1 MSNDYEQRLM
11 PGTSLEV
18 RADEEGNEN
27 RIVGYA
33 AVFNSMSENLGGFRE
48 MIAPGAFAGS
58 LGEGSDIR
66 ALWNHNSDFVIGRT
80 TAGTL
85 RLQEDGT
92 GLRFEVD
99 MPESARQQIESI
111 RRGDVNQMSFGFSV
125 KPNGDRVEEDEDGML
140 IRTLTDVRLMEV
152 SPVAFPAYQA
162 TSVDQRTVEQW
173 RKQLQSN
180 EPSEQTKRRIERKR
194 ALLDRLAPLD

>member
-1 MSNDYEQRLM
+1 MSKYEQRLM

-48 MIAPGAFAGS
+48 QIAQGAFASS

-80 TAGTL
+80 TSGTL
-85 RLQEDGT
+85 RLSEDDI
-92 GLRFEVD
+92 GLRFEID
-99 MPESARQQIESI
+99 MPESARQQIEAI
-111 RRGDVNQMSFGFSV
+111 RRGDVTQMSFGFSV

-140 IRTLTDVRLMEV
+140 IRTLTDVKLMEV

-162 TSVDQRTVEQW
+162 TSVDQRTVEQL
-173 RKQLQSN
+173 REQIR
-180 EPSEQTKRRIERKR
+180 PATVTEQTTRRVERKR
-194 ALLDRLAPLD
+194 ALLDRLDNGH